1 MADFFSLRLLWHCPS
16 GEVLAQSSG
25 NKGIA
30 QAASQAQQ
38 NKAAA
43 NDKPKKNA
51 KLPAAPLIGARL
63 ANAQYNFSFSP
74 SALKGVTLENP
85 TSLQFGPD
93 GHLYVSQQNG
103 LIKDLTIRRNA
114 ANDYTVTSSKD
125 IDLINLIPNHDDNG
139 QANPGV
145 TVRQV
150 TGILVKGTASSP
162 IIYVSSSDSRVG
174 GPGGDLNLDT
184 NSGIVSKLTRSGTTW
199 SKVDLVRGLPRSEEN
214 HAVNGMQLDNNKLY
228 LAVGG
233 HTNAGSP
240 SVNFAFTP
248 EYALSAAILSIDL
261 DAISKL
267 PVKGTGNNSYI
278 YDLPTLDDPDRAN
291 LADGSDPFDPFGG
304 NDGLNQAKIV
314 VGGPVQI
321 FSPGYRNPYDIVI
334 TRARRMYTID
344 NGANQYW
351 GGYPENEGGGN
362 ATNNYVNGEPG
373 SSGPTATEDIVN
385 NLDNLHYIGD
395 LATYTAGSYYGGHP
409 APTRANPT
417 NAGLYTHDG
426 TSGVFRISK
435 IGPNPLPAD
444 WPPVSKANPIEG
456 DYQAPGSAASKSLLT
471 FESSTNG
478 LCEYT
483 ASNFGGAL
491 QGSLLACSFNGDIVK
506 ISLTADGTN
515 VTNPYNPAN
524 KVNSDL
530 PFASGFGS
538 TPLDITAQGDG
549 EIFAGSV
556 WAATYGA
563 SAITIFE
570 PQDFLTCSGAYNSND
585 DDQDGY
591 TNADEIDNGTQPCS
605 AASRPT
611 DSNNNNI
618 SDLNDND
625 DDSDG
630 LADNKDFFAL
640 DKDNGL
646 STNLPI
652 KYELLNNGPGGLFTV
667 GFTGLMS
674 NGDSTYSDLYTYG
687 DIIGGGTAGIFTVVK
702 VTAGDALGNLNT
714 QENGFQVG
722 IKSTGSPF
730 TVQGRMLGPFFN
742 DKVPQGFQSQGI
754 YLGTGDQDN
763 YLKIALAAN
772 GGTGGLQIVHENAGV
787 PVTTNFVLPGGV
799 PSTSI
804 DFFFSVNPAAGTVQ
818 PKYAINGSNTV
829 TNLGSPIQLSGA
841 LLATVQSGKAYAVGL
856 IATSRGASIFG
867 AGWDF
872 IYVTADQ
879 VTALGT
885 WSPVTPTTGAFTN
898 RQENAY
904 VGAGNKFYLLGGR
917 GTLPVQEYNPAAKA
931 WATKAAPPVELS
943 HFQAVTLDGLIYAMG
958 AMNGTYPREV
968 PVPNV
973 YIYNPTSDKWKVG
986 GTIPQAR
993 RRGSAGTVTYKN
1005 KIYMVGG
1012 IIDGHWA
1019 GWVPWFDEYDPAT
1032 NTWKALPNAPRSRDH
1047 FNATIIDDKLYLVG
1061 GRRSSVSTNQPVEL
1075 TVPEVDVYDFTTGQ
1089 WATLPSASNLPTPRA
1104 GAATAVLGTELLV
1117 IGGESSLAAAHKETH
1132 SLDVTTNTWRRVAD
1146 LQTGRHS
1153 TQAIVNN
1160 SGVYLAA
1167 GATTQGG
1174 TSLASTQEAFYFFA
1188 PTTPGGTA
1196 LAPSKLTAV
1205 ATLDYGFPAPNTDST
1220 RVVKLTNTD
1229 GNQAILVS
1237 AVTLSGSSSF
1247 SYTTPSILPVVVPVG
1262 KTLDVPVK
1270 FNTAVGGTQTA
1281 KLVVSHSGVGD
1292 TTVTAIKGG
1301 GRTSPL
1307 FRVRAGGDALTT
1319 SIGAFSADQNF
1330 NGNGNTYYAGN
1341 QIGGTEDDALYQAER
1356 YGTAFGYAFPVSS
1369 GQQYRV
1375 VLHFAEI
1382 YATTIGQRV
1391 FDVSLEGNKVLDNYD
1406 IFKKVGTNVAT
1417 TETFTTTVADDVLN
1431 LNFSSLAADG
1441 GVDNAKV
1448 SAIEVYRLS
1457 QGSNQPPV
1465 ANAGPDKTVSLPA
1478 TSTSLSGSGTDS
1490 DGTITTYAWTQVSGP
1505 NTAIFSSKNA
1515 AAPTLNNLVAG
1526 SYVFSL
1532 IVTDNENQASTAD
1545 QITVKVNPAPAGVA
1559 AIYRI
1564 HAGGPAVSTSIG
1576 AFDSDQYFSGG
1587 TAADTGNPIAGTTD
1601 DALYQ
1606 TERWGAMTY
1615 ALPVSNGTYTVKLHF
1630 AEVYWSAPGQR
1641 VFDVTAEGTKV
1652 LSAYDIVKKVGQ
1664 NTATTETFT
1673 ATVTDGALTL
1683 VFAKGATGADEPKVS
1698 AIEVLTT
1705 GTANAAPVANAG
1717 PDKSTMLPTNSVILN
1732 GSGTDSDG
1740 TVASYAW
1747 TQVSGPNTAVF
1758 SSKTVA
1764 VPTVS
1769 GLIAGNYVFSLIVTD
1784 NAGLASTADQVAVTV
1799 SAAAN
1804 AAPVANAGPDKTVTL
1819 PTNTTTL
1826 AGSGTDTDGSITT
1839 YAWTQVSGPNTATFS
1854 STTIAAPT
1862 VSGLVAGAYVFS
1874 LIVTDNA
1881 GLASTADQV
1890 TITVNSVANAAPV
1903 ANAGPD
1909 KTITLPTNS
1918 VLLTGSG
1925 TDADGSV
1932 ATYAWTQ
1939 VSGPN
1944 TAVFTSKTVAQ
1955 PTVSGLVAGPYV
1967 FSLIVT
1973 DNAGLASTADQV
1985 TVTVNSVANAAPVAN
2000 AGADK
2005 TITLPT
2011 NTTTL
2016 NGSGTDSD
2024 GSITTYAWTQ
2034 VSGPNTAVFSST
2046 SVAAPSVSG
2055 LVAGA
2060 YIFSLVVTDNAGLAS
2075 TADQVTVT
2083 VNSVANATPVA
2094 NAGPD
2099 KAITLPTNSTTLN
2112 GSGTDDGTITTYAWT
2127 QVSGPNTAVFTSKA
2141 TAAPTVSG
2149 LIAGNYVFSLVVTDN
2164 AGLASAAD
2172 QVNVTV
2178 SPAPT
2183 GGGTPVYRIN
2193 AGGPAVTTSGMA
2205 FAADNQYVSGGFP
2218 SGGGSAIAGTV
2229 DDVLYQTERWGT
2241 MSYNLPVTN
2250 GTYTVKLHFAE
2261 VYWGGAGQR
2270 VFDVSAEGTKV
2281 LTAYDIF
2288 KKVGQNTAT
2297 IETLTVTVTDGTLN
2311 IAFAKG
2317 ATGADEPKVSAIEV
2331 LTTTGPAN
2339 TAPVANAGPDKT
2351 ITLPT
2356 SNVTLTGSGTDAEG
2370 NPITYAWTQVSGP
2383 STAVFT
2389 SKTVAQPA
2397 VSNLVAGAY
2406 VFSLIVTDN
2415 AGLASPADQVTVT
2428 VNAAANVMPVANAG
2442 PDKVITLP
2450 TSSTVLNGSG
2460 TDSDGSVTTY
2470 AWTQVS
2476 GPNTAVF
2483 TSKATAAP
2491 TVSGLVAGNYVFSL
2505 VVTDNAGLASAADQ
2519 VNVTV
2524 SPAPTGGGTPVY
2536 RINAG
2541 GPAVTTSGM
2550 AFAADNQYVSG
2561 GFPSGGGSAI
2571 AGTVDDVLYQT
2582 ERWGTMS
2589 YNLPVTN
2596 GTYTVKLHFA
2606 EVYWGGAGQRVFD
2619 VSAEGTKVLTA
2630 YDIFKKVGQ
2639 NTATIETLTVTV
2651 TDGTLNIAFAKG
2663 ATGADEPKV
2672 SAIEVLTTT
2681 STAARTSAGTSSG
2694 TLANASTA
2702 QAATVQGT
2710 TVANLSELVEVYP
2723 NPSTDGRYQVQLPAA
2738 FQGEISYSLIS
2749 AQGQLVRQGKVTPT
2763 GSTLVLDF
2771 SQQMPA
2777 EGIYHLQL
2785 TTDKAHAK
2793 VKLLRH

>member
-1 MADFFSLRLLWHCPS
+1 MNKNLYYGKRSLYQRSLWVTSFLYFCFGAILP
-16 GEVLAQSSG
+16 GEVLAQSPV
-25 NKGIA
+25 NKGIS

-74 SALKGVTLENP
+74 SALKGATLEYP

-103 LIKDLTIRRNA
+103 IIKDLTIRRNA
-114 ANDYTVTSSKD
+114 ANDYTVTSEKE
-125 IDLINLIPNHDDNG
+125 INLINLIANHDDNG
-139 QANPGV
+139 QVNSGV

-150 TGILVKGTASSP
+150 TGILVKGTSSSP

-184 NSGIVSKLTRSGTTW
+184 NSGVVSKLTRTGTTW

-261 DAISKL
+261 DAIAKL
-267 PVKGTGNNSYI
+267 PVKGTGNSSYI

-314 VGGPVQI
+314 AGGPVQI

-362 ATNNYVNGEPG
+362 ATNNYVDGEPG
-373 SSGPTATEDIVN
+373 SGGPTATENIVN
-385 NLDNLHYIGD
+385 NLDNLHYIGN
-395 LATYTAGSYYGGHP
+395 LATYTPGSYYGGHP

-417 NAGLYTHDG
+417 KAGLYTHDG

-435 IGPNPLPAD
+435 TGPTPLPAD
-444 WPPVSKANPIEG
+444 WPPVSQANPIEG

-471 FESSTNG
+471 FEASTNG

-605 AASRPT
+605 AASKPN
-611 DSNNNNI
+611 DSNSNNI
-618 SDLNDND
+618 SDLNDPD

-630 LADNKDFFAL
+630 LADNKDFFAI

-646 STNLPI
+646 ATNLPA
-652 KYELLNNGPGGLFTV
+652 KYDLLNNGPGGLYNV
-667 GFTGLMS
+667 GFTGLMC
-674 NGDSTYSDLYTYG
+674 NGDTTYSDSYVYENIT
-687 DIIGGGTAGIFTVVK
+687 GGGTAGIFTIVK
-702 VTAGDALGNLNT
+702 VSEGDALGKLNT
-714 QENGFQVG
+714 QQNGFQVG

-730 TVQGRMLGPFFN
+730 TVQGRMLASFFGGQA
-742 DKVPQGFQSQGI
+742 PQGSQSQGI

-772 GGTGGLQIVHENAGV
+772 GGAGGLQIVHENAGV
-787 PVTTNFVLPGGV
+787 PVTTNFALPGGL

-804 DFFFSVNPAAGTVQ
+804 DFFFAVNPAAGTVQ
-818 PKYAINGSNTV
+818 VKYAINGGSTI
-829 TNLGSPIQLSGA
+829 TNIGSPIQLSGA
-841 LLATVQSGKAYAVGL
+841 LLAAVQSGKSYAVGL
-856 IATSRGASIFG
+856 IATSRGASPFG
-867 AGWDF
+867 ASWDF

-885 WSPVTPTTGAFTN
+885 WSTVAPTTGNFTG

-904 VGAGNKFYLLGGR
+904 VAAGNKFYLLGGR
-917 GTLPVQEYNPAAKA
+917 GTQPVQEYNPTAKS

-943 HFQAVTLDGLIYAMG
+943 NFQAVTLDGLIYAMG
-958 AMNGTYPREV
+958 AMNGTYPREI

-973 YIYNPTSDKWKVG
+973 YVYNPVSDKWKVG

-993 RRGSAGTVTYKN
+993 RRGSAGTVVYKD

-1012 IIDGHWA
+1012 ITDGHWA
-1019 GWVPWFDEYDPAT
+1019 GWVSWFDEYDPAT
-1032 NTWKALPNAPRSRDH
+1032 NTWKALADAPRARDH
-1047 FNATIIDDKLYLVG
+1047 FNATIVDDKLYLVG

-1075 TVPEVDVYDFTTGQ
+1075 TVAEVDVYDFTTGK
-1089 WATLPSASNLPTPRA
+1089 WSTLPNASNLPTPRA
-1104 GAATAVLGTELLV
+1104 GTATAVLGTELLV
-1117 IGGESSLAAAHKETH
+1117 IGGESSLATAHKETH

-1146 LQTGRHS
+1146 LQAGRHS
-1153 TQAIVNN
+1153 TQAIVSN

-1174 TSLASTQEAFYFFA
+1174 TSLASSQEAFYLFA
-1188 PTTPGGTA
+1188 PTSPNGTA
-1196 LAPSKLTAV
+1196 LTPSKLTAV
-1205 ATLDYGFPAPNTDST
+1205 ATLDYGFQAPNTDST
-1220 RVVKLTNTD
+1220 RTVKLTNTD
-1229 GNQAILVS
+1229 GNQAVLVS

-1247 SYTTPSILPVVVPVG
+1247 SYTTPYILPFVVAAG
-1262 KTLDVPVK
+1262 KSIEVPVK
-1270 FNTAVGGTQTA
+1270 FSTAVGGTQTA
-1281 KLVVSHSGVGD
+1281 KLVVSHSGAGD
-1292 TTVTAIKGG
+1292 TTVTALKGG
-1301 GRTSPL
+1301 GRMAPL
-1307 FRVRAGGDALTT
+1307 YRVRAGGDAVTT
-1319 SIGAFSADQNF
+1319 STGTFSADQNF
-1330 NGNGNTYYAGN
+1330 NGNGSTYYAGN
-1341 QIGGTEDDALYQAER
+1341 AITGTEDDALYQAER
-1356 YGTAFGYAFPVSS
+1356 YGTSFGYAFPVSS

-1382 YATTIGQRV
+1382 YATAVGQRV
-1391 FDVSLEGNKVLDNYD
+1391 FDVSLEGSKVLDNYD
-1406 IFKKVGTNVAT
+1406 IYKKVGTNVAT

-1431 LNFSSLAADG
+1431 LSFSSLAADG
-1441 GVDNAKV
+1441 GVDNAKI

-1457 QGSNQPPV
+1457 SGTNQPPL

-1478 TSTSLSGSGTDS
+1478 TSTSLSGSGSDT
-1490 DGTITTYAWTQVSGP
+1490 DGTIANYAWTQVSGP
-1505 NTAIFSSKNA
+1505 NTAIFSNKNV

-1545 QITVKVNPAPAGVA
+1545 QIVVKVNPVPAGVA
-1559 AIYRI
+1559 PIYRVN
-1564 HAGGPAVSTSIG
+1564 AGGSAVSASIG
-1576 AFDSDQYFSGG
+1576 TFEADQYFSGG
-1587 TAADTGNPIAGTTD
+1587 TAADTQNPIAGTTD

-1606 TERWGAMTY
+1606 TERWGTMSY
-1615 ALPVSNGTYTVKLHF
+1615 NLPVSNGTYTVKLHF
-1630 AEVYWSAPGQR
+1630 AEVYWSNAGQR

-1652 LSAYDIVKKVGQ
+1652 LTAYDIVKKVGQ

-1673 ATVTDGALTL
+1673 ATVTDGQLTIA
-1683 VFAKGATGADEPKVS
+1683 FTKGTAGADEPKVS

-1705 GTANAAPVANAG
+1705 ATPNAAPVANAG
-1717 PDKSTMLPTNSVILN
+1717 PDKSTTLPESTVILT

-1740 TVASYAW
+1740 TIASYAW
-1747 TQVSGPNTAVF
+1747 TQVSGPNTAIF
-1758 SSKTVA
+1758 SSKTAA

-1769 GLIAGNYVFSLIVTD
+1769 GLIAGPYVFSLVVTD
-1784 NAGLASTADQVAVTV
+1784 DAGQASTADQVAVTV
-1799 SAAAN
+1799 NAAAN

-1819 PTNTTTL
+1819 PASSTAL
-1826 AGSGTDTDGSITT
+1826 AGSGTDTDGSIVS

-1854 STTIAAPT
+1854 STTIATPT

-1874 LIVTDNA
+1874 LIVRDNA
-1881 GLASTADQV
+1881 GLASPADQV
-1890 TITVNSVANAAPV
+1890 TITVNAAANVPPV

-1909 KTITLPTNS
+1909 KTVTLPANTTTLS
-1918 VLLTGSG
+1918 GSG
-1925 TDADGSV
+1925 TDSDGNV
-1932 ATYAWTQ
+1932 ITYAWTQ

-1944 TAVFTSKTVAQ
+1944 IATFSNAAVAAPSV
-1955 PTVSGLVAGPYV
+1955 GNLVAGAYV
-1967 FSLIVT
+1967 FSLIVK

-1985 TVTVNSVANAAPVAN
+1985 TVTVNSA
-2000 AGADK
+2000 
-2005 TITLPT
+2005 
-2011 NTTTL
+2011 
-2016 NGSGTDSD
+2016 
-2024 GSITTYAWTQ
+2024 
-2034 VSGPNTAVFSST
+2034 
-2046 SVAAPSVSG
+2046 
-2055 LVAGA
+2055 
-2060 YIFSLVVTDNAGLAS
+2060 
-2075 TADQVTVT
+2075 
-2083 VNSVANATPVA
+2083 ANATPVA
-2094 NAGPD
+2094 NAGLD
-2099 KAITLPTNSTTLN
+2099 KAITLPVSTTTLD
-2112 GSGTDDGTITTYAWT
+2112 GSGTDDGTIITYAWT
-2127 QVSGPNTAVFTSKA
+2127 QVSGPNTAVFTNKA
-2141 TAAPTVSG
+2141 VAQPTVNS
-2149 LIAGNYVFSLVVTDN
+2149 LIAGSYVFSLVVTDN
-2164 AGLASAAD
+2164 AGLASSAD
-2172 QVNVTV
+2172 QVTVIV
-2178 SPAPT
+2178 SPASSGSVT
-2183 GGGTPVYRIN
+2183 ALYRLN
-2193 AGGPAVTTSGMA
+2193 AGGPALTTSGMT
-2205 FAADNQYVSGGFP
+2205 FSADNQYVTGGFP

-2241 MSYNLPVTN
+2241 MTYNLPVTN

-2261 VYWGGAGQR
+2261 VYWGAAGQR
-2270 VFDVSAEGTKV
+2270 VFDIAAEGTKV
-2281 LTAYDIF
+2281 FTAYDILS
-2288 KKVGQNTAT
+2288 KVGQNTARV
-2297 IETLTVTVTDGTLN
+2297 ETLTVTVTDGTLN
-2311 IAFAKG
+2311 LAFTKG
-2317 ATGADEPKVSAIEV
+2317 TTGKDEPKVSAIEV
-2331 LTTTGPAN
+2331 LSTGAAN
-2339 TAPVANAGPDKT
+2339 TAPVANAGADRT
-2351 ITLPT
+2351 ITLPV
-2356 SNVTLTGSGTDAEG
+2356 SNVQLLGAGTDAEG
-2370 NPITYAWTQVSGP
+2370 SPLTYAWTQVSGP

-2389 SKTVAQPA
+2389 SKTVAQPT
-2397 VSNLVAGAY
+2397 VSNLVAGPY

-2428 VNAAANVMPVANAG
+2428 VNAAANATPVANAG
-2442 PDKVITLP
+2442 ADKAITLP
-2450 TSSTVLNGSG
+2450 INNVTLNGSG
-2460 TDSDGSVTTY
+2460 TDDGTIITY

-2483 TSKATAAP
+2483 TDKTVAQPS
-2491 TVSGLVAGNYVFSL
+2491 VSGLIAGSYVFSL
-2505 VVTDNAGLASAADQ
+2505 VVTDNAGLASPADQ
-2519 VNVTV
+2519 VTV
-2524 SPAPTGGGTPVY
+2524 VVNPAVAGTPVY
-2536 RINAG
+2536 RLNAG
-2541 GPAVTTSGM
+2541 GPALTTSGM
-2550 AFAADNQYVSG
+2550 TFSADNQYVTG

-2582 ERWGTMS
+2582 ERWGTMT

-2606 EVYWGGAGQRVFD
+2606 EVYWGAAGQRVFD
-2619 VSAEGTKVLTA
+2619 IAAEGTKVFTA
-2630 YDIFKKVGQ
+2630 YDILSKVGQ
-2639 NTATIETLTVTV
+2639 NTARVETLTVTV
-2651 TDGTLNIAFAKG
+2651 TDGTLNLAFTKG
-2663 ATGADEPKV
+2663 TTGKDEPKV
-2672 SAIEVLTTT
+2672 SAIEVLTTST
-2681 STAARTSAGTSSG
+2681 TAARTSAATSTSAS
-2694 TLANASTA
+2694 TLATTSTV
-2702 QAATVQGT
+2702 QAAQ
-2710 TVANLSELVEVYP
+2710 VANVSELVQVYP
-2723 NPSTDGRYQVQLPAA
+2723 NPSTDGRYQVQLPSV
-2738 FQGEISYSLIS
+2738 FQGEVSYSLIS
-2749 AQGQLVRQGKVTPT
+2749 AQGALVRQGKATLN
-2763 GSTLVLDF
+2763 GSTLLLDF

-2793 VKLLRH
+2793 VKLQRH